1 MRYFSK
7 GKEEEEK
14 KPTPPALGQKE
25 TFAGVCLIC
34 IHCIV

>member
-14 KPTPPALGQKE
+14 KPTPPAPGQKE
-25 TFAGVCLIC
+25 TLPGVCLIC
-34 IHCIV
+34 ILCIV